1 MKMAVFKLAFSLFAP
16 LRLHFR
22 RLEWFACLPAL
33 LILAVPAGAAEV
45 NIYSNRQPFLIQ
57 PMLDKF
63 TAETGIAV
71 NSLFAEKG
79 LTERVKA
86 EGLNSPVDVLLTT
99 DIARL
104 TEAVEAGITQPV
116 DSPAL
121 ISAIPESLRD
131 PARNWFA
138 LTLRARVIYAA
149 NERVKDSEVTTYE
162 GLTAPKWKGRICSR
176 SGNSDYNIALL
187 ASQIA
192 HHGET
197 EAAKWLMGVKANLAR
212 KPQGDDRAQIRA
224 VAQGECD
231 IALGNTYY
239 MAVMLADPEQ
249 AEFARAVHIV
259 FPNQP
264 GTPFPSGTHV
274 NVSGMAMA
282 KHAPNREAAQ
292 KLMEFLAS
300 PEAQKMYANINNEY
314 PVRSGVESSEL
325 LQSWG
330 EFKSDELPL
339 QEIAKFRKR
348 ALEIVYETG
357 FDQ

>member
-1 MKMAVFKLAFSLFAP
+1 MNIQQLFQKHTAFSF
-16 LRLHFR
+16 
-22 RLEWFACLPAL
+22 LPGNTKRIAVAGL
-33 LILAVPAGAAEV
+33 LLGMAWPASAAEV
-45 NIYSNRQPFLIQ
+45 NVYSNRQPFLIQ
-57 PMLDKF
+57 PLLDKF

-86 EGLNSPVDVLLTT
+86 EGVNSPVDVLLTT

-104 TEAVEAGITQPV
+104 SEAVEAGVTQAV
-116 DSPAL
+116 ESPAL
-121 ISAIPESLRD
+121 TSAIPEPLRD
-131 PARNWFA
+131 PGRNWFA
-138 LTLRARVIYAA
+138 LTLRARVVYAA
-149 NERVKDSEVTTYE
+149 NDRVKDGEVTTYE
-162 GLTAPKWKGRICSR
+162 ELTDPKWKGRICSR

-192 HHGET
+192 HHGEA
-197 EAAKWLMGVKANLAR
+197 EAAKWLAGLRANLAH

-239 MAVMLADPEQ
+239 MAVMLADPQQ
-249 AEFARAVHIV
+249 AEFARAVHII

-264 GTPFPSGTHV
+264 GSSFPAGTHV

-282 KHAPNREAAQ
+282 KHAPNSEAAQ

-300 PEAQKMYANINNEY
+300 PEAQQMYANVNNEY
-314 PVRSGVESSEL
+314 PVRAGVEGSAL

-330 EFKSDELPL
+330 KFKTDELPL